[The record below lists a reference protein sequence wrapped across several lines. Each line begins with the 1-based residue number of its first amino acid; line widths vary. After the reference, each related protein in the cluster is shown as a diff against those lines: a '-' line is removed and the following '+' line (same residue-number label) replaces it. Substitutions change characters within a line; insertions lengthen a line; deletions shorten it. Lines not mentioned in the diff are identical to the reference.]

1 MSKASYL
8 SSKDSLLNGTVLN
21 RMLLSGV
28 LLTSALLLS
37 GAAMA
42 TEEPKYTVLE
52 QTEDFELR
60 RYESQLVA
68 QTWVSG
74 DQDAASRAGFKIL
87 ADYIFGNNT
96 APSGESSKISM
107 TSPVAMK
114 FEAKQSATKK
124 NGSNASQKI
133 SMTAPVSIKQEHQQ
147 QNDGKWRVQFTM
159 PSQYR
164 MQTLPK
170 PNNPDITIIE
180 VPPQTYGVIKFSGLA
195 GAEKVAGKTA
205 ELQSWMQMQKLTIIG
220 SPELAR
226 YNPPWT
232 LPFMRRNEVMIAYQ
246 PK

>member
-1 MSKASYL
+1 MIKATC
-8 SSKDSLLNGTVLN
+8 LLNSFT
-21 RMLLSGV
+21 LSGV
-28 LLTSALLLS
+28 LLTSTLLIS

-42 TEEPKYTVLE
+42 TEEPKYTVLSK
-52 QTEDFELR
+52 TENFELR

-96 APSGESSKISM
+96 ALSGESSKISM
-107 TSPVAMK
+107 TAPVAMQ
-114 FEAKQSATKK
+114 FEAKQSATKQ
-124 NGSNASQKI
+124 NGSNESQKI
-133 SMTAPVSIKQEHQQ
+133 AMTAPVSIKQEQH

-159 PSQYR
+159 PSQYT

-170 PNNPDITIIE
+170 PNNPDIAIIE

-195 GAEKVAGKTA
+195 GAEKVAAKTA
-205 ELQSWMQMQKLTIIG
+205 ELQSWMQTQKLTVTG
-220 SPELAR
+220 TPELAR

-232 LPFMRRNEVMIAYQ
+232 LPFMRRNEIMIAYE
-246 PK
+246 KK

>member
-1 MSKASYL
+1 MIKATR
-8 SSKDSLLNGTVLN
+8 LLNSFT
-21 RMLLSGV
+21 LSGV
-28 LLTSALLLS
+28 LLTSTLLIS

-42 TEEPKYTVLE
+42 TEEPNYTILSK
-52 QTEDFELR
+52 TENFELR

-96 APSGESSKISM
+96 ALSGESSKISM
-107 TSPVAMK
+107 TAPVAMQ
-114 FEAKQSATKK
+114 FEAKQSATKQ
-124 NGSNASQKI
+124 NGSNESQKLA
-133 SMTAPVSIKQEHQQ
+133 MTAPVSIKQEQH

-159 PSQYR
+159 PSQYT

-170 PNNPDITIIE
+170 PNNLDIAIIE

-195 GAEKVAGKTA
+195 GAEKVAAKTA
-205 ELQSWMQMQKLTIIG
+205 ELQSWMQTQKLTVTG
-220 SPELAR
+220 TAELAR

-232 LPFMRRNEVMIAYQ
+232 LPFMRRNEIIIAYEG
-246 PK
+246 K

>member
-1 MSKASYL
+1 
-8 SSKDSLLNGTVLN
+8 
-21 RMLLSGV
+21 
-28 LLTSALLLS
+28 
-37 GAAMA
+37 MA
-42 TEEPKYTVLE
+42 TEEPNYTILS
-52 QTEDFELR
+52 QTENFELR

-74 DQDAASRAGFKIL
+74 DQNAASRTGFKIL

-107 TSPVAMK
+107 TAPVTMQP
-114 FEAKQSATKK
+114 ETKK
-124 NGSNASQKI
+124 GNDESQKI
-133 SMTAPVSIKQEHQQ
+133 AMTAPVSIKQEQQ

-159 PSQYR
+159 PSQYT

-195 GAEKVAGKTA
+195 GTEKVAAKTS
-205 ELQSWMQMQKLTIIG
+205 ELQSWMQAQKLTVTG
-220 SPELAR
+220 TPELAR

>member
-1 MSKASYL
+1 
-8 SSKDSLLNGTVLN
+8 
-21 RMLLSGV
+21 
-28 LLTSALLLS
+28 
-37 GAAMA
+37 MA
-42 TEEPKYTVLE
+42 TEEPNYTVLSK
-52 QTEDFELR
+52 TENFELR

-96 APSGESSKISM
+96 ASSGESSKISM
-107 TSPVAMK
+107 TAPVAMQ

-133 SMTAPVSIKQEHQQ
+133 AMTAPVSIKQEQQ

-159 PSQYR
+159 PSKYT

-195 GAEKVAGKTA
+195 GSEKVAAKTA
-205 ELQSWMQMQKLTIIG
+205 ELKSWMQTQKLTLTG
-220 SPELAR
+220 TPELAR

-232 LPFMRRNEVMIAYQ
+232 LPFMRRNEIMIAYE
-246 PK
+246 KK

>member
-1 MSKASYL
+1 MIKATR
-8 SSKDSLLNGTVLN
+8 LLNSFT
-21 RMLLSGV
+21 LSGV
-28 LLTSALLLS
+28 LLTSTLLIS

-42 TEEPKYTVLE
+42 TEEPNYTVLSK
-52 QTEDFELR
+52 TENFELR

-96 APSGESSKISM
+96 ASSGESSKISM
-107 TSPVAMK
+107 TAPVAMQ

-124 NGSNASQKI
+124 NSSNASQKI
-133 SMTAPVSIKQEHQQ
+133 AMTAPVSIKQEQQ

-159 PSQYR
+159 PSKYT

-195 GAEKVAGKTA
+195 GSEKVAVKTV
-205 ELQSWMQMQKLTIIG
+205 ELQSWMQTQKLTLTG
-220 SPELAR
+220 TPELAR

-232 LPFMRRNEVMIAYQ
+232 LPFMRRNEIMIAYE
-246 PK
+246 KK

>member
-1 MSKASYL
+1 
-8 SSKDSLLNGTVLN
+8 
-21 RMLLSGV
+21 
-28 LLTSALLLS
+28 
-37 GAAMA
+37 MA
-42 TEEPKYTVLE
+42 TEEPKYTVLK

-60 RYESQLVA
+60 RYDEQLVA
-68 QTWVSG
+68 QTWVTG
-74 DQDAASRAGFKIL
+74 DQDAASRAGFKVL

-107 TSPVAMK
+107 TAPVAMK

-124 NGSNASQKI
+124 NGASQKI
-133 SMTAPVSIKQEHQQ
+133 AMTAPVSIKQEHQHQ
-147 QNDGKWRVQFTM
+147 QQTNVKWRVQFTM
-159 PSQYR
+159 PSQYS

-180 VPPQTYGVIKFSGLA
+180 MPPQTYGVIKFSGLA
-195 GAEKVAGKTA
+195 GAEKVAAKTA

-220 SPELAR
+220 TPELAR

-246 PK
+246 AK

>member
-8 SSKDSLLNGTVLN
+8 LSKHSLLNGTVLN

-28 LLTSALLLS
+28 LLTIALLLS

-42 TEEPKYTVLE
+42 TEEPKYTVLK

-74 DQDAASRAGFKIL
+74 DQDAASRAGFKVL

-107 TSPVAMK
+107 TAPVAMQ
-114 FEAKQSATKK
+114 FEAKQSTTKK
-124 NGSNASQKI
+124 NGGSQKI
-133 SMTAPVSIKQEHQQ
+133 AMTAPVSIKQEHQQ
-147 QNDGKWRVQFTM
+147 QNDSKWRVQFTM
-159 PSQYR
+159 PSQYS

-170 PNNPDITIIE
+170 PNNPNIEIIE

-195 GAEKVAGKTA
+195 GAEKVAAKTA
-205 ELQSWMQMQKLTIIG
+205 ELQSWMQMQKLNIIG
-220 SPELAR
+220 TPELAR

-246 PK
+246 AK